1 MTDKYFSFKMTTRN
15 KRKLAALNKE
25 NCEEH
30 PRSNLAQ
37 NSSAPRSQEE
47 YITQVSEALREGL
60 QKDCQMSLAERKTAL

>member
-1 MTDKYFSFKMTTRN
+1 MTTRN

-47 YITQVSEALREGL
+47 YITQVSEEIGEGS
-60 QKDCQMSLAERKTAL
+60 QKGCQRSSAEQKTAS